1 MNVFVK
7 VLLVGL
13 IITLIGAILICIEG
27 LIPAGVVF
35 ITVGSVSMLASPP
48 IADKIG
54 EYKK

>member
-7 VLLVGL
+7 VLLIGF

-35 ITVGSVSMLASPP
+35 LTVGTVNMLASAP
-48 IADKIG
+48 IAEEIRSHDK
-54 EYKK
+54 